1 MNVLERFKHAETFAE
16 MALGEKLLATGY
28 VIILGMGIT
37 FVALVLIWFLTATMS
52 RMIQKL
58 ESKNSVAKVKA
69 QPAAPAVSK
78 TPEPAVSSAVTQED
92 DGELIAVITAA
103 IAASLNT
110 SMHNIRVSN
119 IRRISDS
126 TPVWGKSGRSE
137 VMNARF

>member
-1 MNVLERFKHAETFAE
+1 MNVLERFKHAETFVE
-16 MALGEKLLATGY
+16 MDLGERLLATGY
-28 VIILGMGIT
+28 VIILGMIIT
-37 FVALVLIWFLTATMS
+37 FTALVLIWFLTAVMS
-52 RMIQKL
+52 KTIQKF
-58 ESKNSVAKVKA
+58 ESKNSVVKVKA
-69 QPAAPAVSK
+69 GSTAPVATPAPAPV
-78 TPEPAVSSAVTQED
+78 VTSVVAGED